1 MRVDFYHLQR
11 SSLEQVLPKLAQ
23 MCYSRG
29 LRLLIRTSVEDRAEY
44 LNGLLWTYDA
54 NSWLPHGT
62 QKDGY
67 DAEQPVYITAAEN
80 NPNDATVI
88 MLTDGGSFDE
98 IKTFERCLNI
108 FDGND
113 EDAVIQARKLWKS
126 AVEARAEAYY
136 WQQSADGRWEMK
148 ASKVPEK
155 EGK

>member
-1 MRVDFYHLQR
+1 M
-11 SSLEQVLPKLAQ
+11 
-23 MCYSRG
+23 
-29 LRLLIRTSVEDRAEY
+29 EDRAEY

-67 DAEQPVYITAAEN
+67 DAEQPVYITSAEN
-80 NPNDATVI
+80 NPNNATVV

-148 ASKVPEK
+148 ASKVPEE